1 MEDGIAQPGI
11 DILGY
16 PAAFEGLEPP
26 NGHCWDQVLGEGV
39 KKYGSNPFSSYIEAL
54 AD

>member
-1 MEDGIAQPGI
+1 MEDGIAQLGI

-16 PAAFEGLEPP
+16 PAAFEVLEPP
-26 NGHCWDQVLGEGV
+26 NGHCWDHVLGEGV
-39 KKYGSNPFSSYIEAL
+39 KKDGLNPLSSYIDAL